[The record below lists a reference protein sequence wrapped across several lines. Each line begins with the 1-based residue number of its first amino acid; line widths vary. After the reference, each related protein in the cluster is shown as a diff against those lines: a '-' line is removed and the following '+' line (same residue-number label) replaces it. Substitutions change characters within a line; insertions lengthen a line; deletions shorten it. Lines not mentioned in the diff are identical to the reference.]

1 MGKTQI
7 SREGDRFEVP
17 KDISI
22 LSGLVTTM
30 IEIDKDG
37 DGNDIEKGID
47 EMRKN
52 EIPLVSINTPVL
64 VKIVRLLEYY
74 KQEPSEF
81 VMCLAWFV
89 IKDVNPL
96 STFLR
101 LRWLYYLWTITLPFI
116 SLRIDYIF

>member
-17 KDISI
+17 EDIAI
-22 LSGLVTTM
+22 LSGLVTSM

-37 DGNDIEKGID
+37 DGNDIENGID
-47 EMRKN
+47 ERRRN

-64 VKIVRLLEYY
+64 AKIVRFLEYY

-81 VMCLAWFV
+81 VMCFGLICYSRCESIEHLLT
-89 IKDVNPL
+89 IKMNVSSANNHPAL
-96 STFLR
+96 
-101 LRWLYYLWTITLPFI
+101 
-116 SLRIDYIF
+116 YIFKNW